1 MAVNLNRLYH
11 VNINVTDLDR
21 SIAFYESLGFK
32 AVARFK
38 MEGEL
43 GELTAEAFGVPFN
56 PIDAAFMKLGDGPRS
71 MLIDL
76 CQYRDPPTEGTP
88 LQKLNNAGMVR
99 LAFHV
104 DNIEEVY
111 QSLLGMGVTMLGP
124 LRFMSPPGGTRS
136 GVFAFY
142 DPDGTI
148 LEVLTGVEHMADG

>member
-11 VNINVTDLDR
+11 ININVTDLER
-21 SIAFYESLGFK
+21 SIAFYESLGFH
-32 AVARFK
+32 VTARFK

-43 GELTAEAFGVPFN
+43 GERNASAFGVPFN
-56 PIDAAFMKLGDGPRS
+56 PIEAAFLKLGDGPKS

-76 CQYRDPPTEGTP
+76 CQHLDPPTEGTP
-88 LQKLNNAGMVR
+88 VQSLHHAGFVR

-111 QSLLGMGVTMLGP
+111 EELLRMGVKMLGP
-124 LRFMSPPGGTRS
+124 LEFMTPPGGSRS

-148 LEVLTGVEHMADG
+148 LEVLTGVEHMSE